1 MVKASLP
8 ARGCGAAVGGGVL
21 VGGVVGLGVEVMLGV
36 GVTLGVGVRVVVGV
50 GAAVPAAVG
59 VAWRVLTT
67 IGVQVGVAPPVDATT
82 VAPGL
87 GITSTCPARIRAGF
101 EIPFA
106 SASALTVTPKRI
118 AISERVSP
126 GRTM

>member
-8 ARGCGAAVGGGVL
+8 ARGCGAAVGGGVF
-21 VGGVVGLGVEVMLGV
+21 VGGVVGLGVGVILGVGVMLGV
-36 GVTLGVGVRVVVGV
+36 GVRELVGVGVTVVAG
-50 GAAVPAAVG
+50 VG
-59 VAWRVLTT
+59 VAWDVVTT
-67 IGVQVGVAPPVDATT
+67 MGVHVGVAPPADATT